1 MIYDLKEILQRFF
14 QSRLY
19 VLATVM
25 FLLFSIILVRIYSLQ
40 IVNGQTYQEDF
51 VMRIEKTL
59 TKEATRGN
67 IYDCNGNLL
76 AYNELA
82 YSVTISDSGSFRNER
97 VKSQILNPQLAE
109 IIQMLHKNEETLY
122 NEFKITY
129 EDGVYEFNV
138 SGNRLKRFLA
148 DAFGKSSYSQ
158 LSYNEKYGFNPATA
172 SAEQVMQ
179 YLKDVFYIDDSF
191 EEPIDEKLAYE
202 LVVIRYAMN
211 STTYSRYKPIVI
223 AQDVSDRTVAYVN
236 EHINEYEGIAIE
248 EDMIRKY
255 NDSVYFASL
264 IGYTG
269 KISDTEYAELYAND
283 KSYTT
288 DDTIG
293 KSGLEQYYESF
304 LRGTN
309 GEQVVYLD
317 TLGRIQEV
325 VSSTEPVAGCDLYLS
340 IDADLQK
347 STYLLL
353 QQEIA
358 GIVYSNIRSGNI
370 SMTDVYFALIDNNVI
385 DIRQFD
391 DEDATA
397 TEKQVYESFVVQLEE
412 AVQLLNNQFYASTPQ
427 TNNQMSDELL
437 DYVTYVMDLL
447 KKDGILLTS
456 KINTSDAMYGKW
468 RDGDLSPKEYLLHCI
483 SSQWIDIAALDVDSK
498 YADTTEIYNALC
510 NYVLEEAKVDKAFAK
525 YVYKYMVP
533 RNEITGKQICLILF
547 EQGALD
553 YDDDTY
559 ARIAD
564 GRISPSSFLLEKINN
579 IEITPAQLAL
589 DPCTGSCI
597 ITDVNTG
604 EIKALVSYPGY
615 DNNRLANGVDAEYY
629 ALLNEDNSNPQ
640 WNYATQEKTAPGSTF
655 KMLTATAGLAENVI
669 TSFTEIL
676 CNGVFTEVNNRPE
689 CHIWP
694 RGTHG
699 LDNLAEAIRD
709 SCNIYFYTTGFNL
722 STKDT
727 GTYNDANGIEYIQK
741 YASIFGLDERTGLE
755 IAESES
761 SVATEY
767 PVMAAIGQSN
777 NNITTA
783 ALSRYVTAISTGK
796 LYDYQLMNKIVD
808 CDGNVLVNYEPT
820 YEDVSSTLSAEQ
832 WNTIRYGMNLVCQNM
847 ERFANFEITVAGK
860 TGTAQQVKTRP
871 NHALF
876 VGYAPY
882 ESPEISIATRIAYG
896 YTSGNAAAVSK
907 NILSVYFG
915 KQTLDEILA
924 LKAEGANSS
933 LSNTITD

>member
-1 MIYDLKEILQRFF
+1 MIYDLKDYLSRFF
-14 QSRLY
+14 EKRLY

-25 FLLFSIILVRIYSLQ
+25 FLLFSIVLVRVFSLQ
-40 IVNGQTYQEDF
+40 IVNGQTYQDNF
-51 VMRIEKTL
+51 VLKIEKPL
-59 TKEATRGN
+59 IKEATRGN
-67 IYDCNGNLL
+67 IYDCNGILL

-82 YSVTISDSGSFRNER
+82 YSVTISDSGSYRNDRAKGE
-97 VKSQILNPQLAE
+97 ILNPQLAE
-109 IIQMLHKNEETLY
+109 IAQMLHKNEETLY
-122 NEFKITY
+122 NDFQISY
-129 EDGVYEFNV
+129 VDGKYEFNV
-138 SGNRLKRFLA
+138 SGNKLKRFLA
-148 DAFGKSSYSQ
+148 DVFGKSSYDA
-158 LSYNEKYGFNPATA
+158 LKYDEKYGFNQATA

-179 YLKDVFYIDDSF
+179 YLKDSFYVDASY
-191 EEPIDEKLAYE
+191 DEQTAYDI
-202 LVVIRYAMN
+202 VVIRYAMK
-211 STTYSRYKPIVI
+211 STTFTRYQHIVI
-223 AQDVSDRTVAYVN
+223 AQDVSDKTVAYVN
-236 EHINEYEGIAIE
+236 EHLHEYEGIAIE

-255 NDSVYFASL
+255 NDSEYFASL

-269 KISDTEYAELYAND
+269 KISDAEYTELHAQDE
-283 KSYTT
+283 SYTT

-304 LRGTN
+304 LRGEN
-309 GEQVVYLD
+309 GEKVVYVD
-317 TLGRIQEV
+317 NKGRILEV

-340 IDADLQK
+340 IDAELQK

-353 QQEIA
+353 EQEIA

-370 SMTDVYFALIDNNVI
+370 SMNEVYFALINNNVI

-397 TEKQVYESFVVQLEE
+397 TEKEVYANFQVQQNK
-412 AVQLLNNQFYASTPQ
+412 AIQNLNSQFYASTPL
-427 TNNQMSDELL
+427 TNNTMSEELL
-437 DYVTYVMDLL
+437 DYVTYTIDLL
-447 KKDGILLTS
+447 KSENILLTS
-456 KINTSDAMYGKW
+456 KIDTSDSVYQKW
-468 RDGDLSPKEYLLHCI
+468 KNGDLSPKEYLMHCI
-483 SSQWIDIAALDVDSK
+483 TQQWIDISLLDVDSK
-498 YADTTEIYNALC
+498 YADTTEIYDALC
-510 NYVLEEAKVDKAFAK
+510 TFVIEEAKTDKAFAK

-533 RNEITGKQICLILF
+533 NNQVTGKQICMILF
-547 EQGALD
+547 EQGVLD

-559 ARIAD
+559 AKIAN
-564 GRISPSSFLLEKINN
+564 GSITPSSFLLDKINN

-604 EIKALVSYPGY
+604 EIKAMVSYPGY

-655 KMLTATAGLAENVI
+655 KMLTATAGLSENI
-669 TSFTEIL
+669 LTLEREIL
-676 CNGVFTEVNNRPE
+676 CDGVFEEVDNRPE

-694 RGTHG
+694 GGTHG

-709 SCNIYFYTTGFNL
+709 SCNLYFYTTGFEL

-727 GTYNDANGIEYIQK
+727 GVYNDSNGISYIQK

-761 SVATEY
+761 SIATEY

-783 ALSRYVTAISTGK
+783 ALSRYVTAVSTGK
-796 LYDYQLMNKIVD
+796 LYSYQLMNKIVD
-808 CDGNVLVNYEPT
+808 CDGNVLASYEPE
-820 YEDVSSTLSAEQ
+820 YEDISSVLTQSQ
-832 WNTIRYGMNLVCQNM
+832 WDSIRYGMNLVCQENS
-847 ERFANFEITVAGK
+847 RFANFEIPVAGK

-882 ESPEISIATRIAYG
+882 GDPEISIATRIAYG
-896 YTSGNAAAVSK
+896 YTSGNTAAVSK

-915 KQTLDEILA
+915 KQSLDEILS
-924 LKAEGANSS
+924 LKAAGANSS